1 MLEPMKRGLSIHV
14 PAVYRIELQGAV
26 EQHWVEDLGGMEIQC
41 TSREGE
47 PAVTTLTGELADQAA
62 LAGLLNLVYNLGFP
76 LISVTLLGERK

>member
-1 MLEPMKRGLSIHV
+1 MKRGLSIHV

-26 EQHWVEDLGGMEIQC
+26 EQHWAEDLGGMEIQC

-47 PAVTTLTGELADQAA
+47 PPVTTLTGELADQAA